1 LQILDCRF
9 QIASLNLKSEIY
21 NALRVGHTPSE
32 KDRRA
37 RDMNR
42 FDAASPFDA
51 RYYFADHVFFEK
63 LSPYV
68 SEGAQVRYLARV
80 EAALAQTLADF
91 KVCPRKAAIEITR
104 AAGNIKPEEVYEEE
118 RRIQHNIRA
127 LVNCIGAQV
136 SAKAKPYI
144 HLFATSA
151 DIIDTARALCL
162 VDLTRN
168 VLAPDLIGLERQLI
182 RLARAHAGTPQM
194 GRTHG
199 QHAVP
204 LTFGFAITLYVSRL
218 GQRIESIVRAAKNL
232 RGKFAGAVGAYNAL
246 ALWTKKPAQI
256 EAALMRKLGLAAP
269 EISTQV
275 TQPEYIADYVY
286 ALTACWGVFAN
297 LADDF
302 RHLQRSEIRELRDRK
317 ALDPNTPV
325 VGSSTM
331 PHKVNPKDFENIKS
345 MWKAYAPR
353 LLTVLMDQISEHQ
366 RDLTNS
372 ASMRFVMEH
381 VAAFAY
387 AIHRLSK
394 ILDSVEPDAAR
405 MREILEGGKD
415 PITAEPLYVLLAMHG
430 HPDAHEKARV
440 LARDARLG
448 KRPLAQLLRED
459 ASIASSL
466 VKMLPEQLDILDD
479 PARYLGAAEQ
489 RTRALCDEWETR
501 IGSLNY

>member
-1 LQILDCRF
+1 
-9 QIASLNLKSEIY
+9 
-21 NALRVGHTPSE
+21 
-32 KDRRA
+32 
-37 RDMNR
+37 MNP

-51 RYYFADHVFFEK
+51 RYYFSDLPFFEK
-63 LSPYV
+63 LNPYV
-68 SEGAQVRYLARV
+68 SENAQVLYLARV

-91 KVCPRKAAIEITR
+91 KVCPRQAAAEITR
-104 AAGNIKPEEVYEEE
+104 AARNIKSEEVYEEE

-127 LVNCIGAQV
+127 LVNCIGKKV
-136 SAKAKPYI
+136 SAKAKPYV

-151 DIIDTARALCL
+151 DIMDTARALCL
-162 VDLTRN
+162 VEVTRN
-168 VLAPDLIGLERQLI
+168 VLAPDLIALQKQLI

-204 LTFGFAITLYVSRL
+204 MTFGFSVALYVSRV
-218 GQRIESIVRAAKNL
+218 GQRIESIVSSAKNL

-246 ALWTKKPAQI
+246 ALLIKEPAQL
-256 EAALMRKLGLAAP
+256 EAALMKKLGLAAP

-275 TQPEYIADYVY
+275 TQPEYVADYVY

-302 RHLQRSEIRELRDRK
+302 RQLQRSEIRELRDRK
-317 ALDPNTPV
+317 ASDPNTQI

-331 PHKVNPKDFENIKS
+331 PHKVNPKDFENVKS
-345 MWKAYAPR
+345 MWKAYVPR

-387 AIHRLSK
+387 AIHRLSMT
-394 ILDSVEPDAAR
+394 LDAVEPDVAR
-405 MREILEGGKD
+405 MREVLEGGKD
-415 PITAEPLYVLLAMHG
+415 PITAEPLYVLLALHG
-430 HPDAHEKARV
+430 HPDAHEKARE
-440 LARDARLG
+440 LARDARVQ
-448 KRPLAQLLRED
+448 KRPLSQLLRDD
-459 ASIASSL
+459 ARIASYL
-466 VKMLPEQLDILDD
+466 AKMSSQQLAILDD
-479 PARYLGAAEQ
+479 PARYLGVAEQ
-489 RTRALCDEWETR
+489 RTREVCDEWEKKL
-501 IGSLNY
+501 GSLGY

>member
-1 LQILDCRF
+1 
-9 QIASLNLKSEIY
+9 
-21 NALRVGHTPSE
+21 
-32 KDRRA
+32 
-37 RDMNR
+37 MNP

-51 RYYFADHVFFEK
+51 RYYFADRTFFEK

-68 SEGAQVRYLARV
+68 SENAQVAYLARV
-80 EAALAQTLADF
+80 EAALAETLADC
-91 KVCPRKAAIEITR
+91 KVCPRKAAAEIAK
-104 AAGNIKPEEVYEEE
+104 AARNVKPDEVYEEE

-127 LVNCIGAQV
+127 LVNCIGKQV
-136 SAKAKPYI
+136 SADAKPYV

-151 DIIDTARALCL
+151 DIMDTARALCL
-162 VDLTRN
+162 VEVTHD
-168 VLAPDLIGLERQLI
+168 VIVPDLIGLEKQLI
-182 RLARAHAGTPQM
+182 RLARAHAATPQM

-204 LTFGFAITLYVSRL
+204 LTFGFAVALYVSRV
-218 GQRIESIVRAAKNL
+218 GQRLESIVQAAGNL

-246 ALWTKKPAQI
+246 SLMSKKPADI
-256 EAALMRKLGLAAP
+256 EAALMKKLGLTPP

-275 TQPEYIADYVY
+275 TQPEYVADYVY

-302 RHLQRSEIRELRDRK
+302 RHLQRSEIRELRDKK
-317 ALDPNTPV
+317 ASDPKTQI

-331 PHKVNPKDFENIKS
+331 PHKVNPKDFENVKS
-345 MWKAYAPR
+345 MWKAYVPR

-387 AIHRLSK
+387 AIHRLSQT
-394 ILDSVEPDAAR
+394 LDAVEPDAAR
-405 MREILEGGKD
+405 MREVLEGGKD

-430 HPDAHEKARV
+430 HPEAHEKARV
-440 LARDARLG
+440 LARDARIQ
-448 KRPLAQLLRED
+448 KRPLSALLRED
-459 ASIASSL
+459 ASIAKYL
-466 VKMLPEQLDILDD
+466 AKMSAEQLAVLDD

-489 RTRALCDEWETR
+489 RTRDICDEWEQR
-501 IGSLNY
+501 IKSR

>member
-1 LQILDCRF
+1 
-9 QIASLNLKSEIY
+9 
-21 NALRVGHTPSE
+21 
-32 KDRRA
+32 
-37 RDMNR
+37 MNP

-51 RYYFADHVFFEK
+51 RYYFADRAFFEK
-63 LSPYV
+63 LNPYV
-68 SEGAQVRYLARV
+68 SENAQVRYLARV
-80 EAALAQTLADF
+80 EAALAETLADHS
-91 KVCPRKAAIEITR
+91 VCSRKIAAEIGR
-104 AAGNIKPEEVYEEE
+104 AALEVTPEEVYEEE

-127 LVNCIGAQV
+127 LVNCIGKQV

-151 DIIDTARALCL
+151 DIMDTARALCL
-162 VDLTRN
+162 VEVTRD
-168 VLAPDLIGLERQLI
+168 VLAPDLLSLLRQLI
-182 RLARAHAGTPQM
+182 DMARAHAATPQM

-204 LTFGFAITLYVSRL
+204 MTFGFAVALYVSRL
-218 GQRIESIVRAAKNL
+218 GQRIECIMETARNL

-246 ALWTKKPAQI
+246 SLLSKKPADI
-256 EAALMRKLGLAAP
+256 EASLMKNLGLEPP

-275 TQPEYIADYVY
+275 TQPEYVADYIY

-302 RHLQRSEIRELRDRK
+302 RHLQRSEIRELKDRK
-317 ALDPNTPV
+317 ASDPKTQI

-331 PHKVNPKDFENIKS
+331 PHKVNPKDFENVKS
-345 MWKAYAPR
+345 MWKAYVPR

-387 AIHRLSK
+387 AIHRLSMT
-394 ILDSVEPDAAR
+394 LSAVEPDAAR
-405 MREILEGGKD
+405 MRELLDAGKD

-430 HPDAHEKARV
+430 HPEAHEKARV
-440 LARDARLG
+440 LARDARIQ
-448 KRPLAQLLRED
+448 KRPLSQLLRED
-459 ASIASSL
+459 STIAKYL
-466 VKMLPEQLDILDD
+466 VKMTAEQLAVLDD
-479 PARYLGAAEQ
+479 PAKYLGAAES
-489 RTRALCDEWETR
+489 RTRAICDQWEAR
-501 IGSLNY
+501 SKDLRM